1 MIKIRDDSPAS
12 LSGRLEVVLLRPLPG
27 ELLGL
32 LIVRIVESVQDEA
45 DDALLPEAVSAEL
58 GVPQGGVGRMFAT
71 REDCLADNVNSVVV
85 FCRDVIWTNL
95 PSNIFDKILLHY
107 TTDLTPRHV

>member
-12 LSGRLEVVLLRPLPG
+12 LSGRLEVVFLRPLPG

-58 GVPQGGVGRMFAT
+58 GIGLVINGVFAALVELL
-71 REDCLADNVNSVVV
+71 EDNIDTVVV
-85 FCRDVIWTNL
+85 LSSELSWERKKV
-95 PSNIFDKILLHY
+95 NILETYL
-107 TTDLTPRHV
+107 